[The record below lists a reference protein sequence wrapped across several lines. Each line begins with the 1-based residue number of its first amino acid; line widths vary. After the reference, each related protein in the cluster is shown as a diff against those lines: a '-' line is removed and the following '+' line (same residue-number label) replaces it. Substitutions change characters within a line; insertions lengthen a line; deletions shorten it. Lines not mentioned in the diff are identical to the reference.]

1 MLMAMNRHVGELAI
15 YDLTASPVPVAGVAA
30 DLSHFERKCKV
41 KSYARD
47 MQAGQKVADVM
58 KEALTG
64 CHLVMVPAGVPRK
77 PGMDRADL
85 LKINLGIAQEI
96 VEACASYCPNAIIG
110 LIVNPVNSV
119 VPAMAELYRQ
129 KGLDPKKIIGVTTL
143 DVVRANKFVHEVTGA
158 PIETIAVP
166 VVGGHAGATIL
177 PLFSQDAAG
186 SKIPADKIDAL
197 DKRVQDAGTEVVN
210 AKAGKGSATLSM
222 AYAGARFADAVLSG
236 LNGEA
241 RTECCYIMSS
251 TTDLP
256 FFSQKVTFG
265 PTGAEKVHDIGP
277 LSSHETS
284 RIEAV
289 KKQLKDEVQAGIN
302 ALPPVSKL

>member
-1 MLMAMNRHVGELAI
+1 MLVAMNRHVSELAI
-15 YDLTASPVPVAGVAA
+15 YDLTAAPVPVAGVAA

-47 MQAGQKVADVM
+47 LQAGQKPADVL

-64 CHLVMVPAGVPRK
+64 CHVVMVPAGVPRK

-96 VEACASYCPNAIIG
+96 IEACATYCPNAILG

-129 KGLDPKKIIGVTTL
+129 KGLDPKKVIGVTTL
-143 DVVRANKFVHEVTGA
+143 DIVRANKFVHEVTGA
-158 PIETIAVP
+158 PVDTISIP

-186 SKIPADKIDAL
+186 KKIPTDRLEAL

-236 LNGEA
+236 LAGEQ
-241 RTECCYIMSS
+241 RTECCYITSSS
-251 TTDLP
+251 TELP

-265 PTGAEKVHDIGP
+265 PGGAEKVHEIGP
-277 LSSHETS
+277 VSDYEKTRL
-284 RIEAV
+284 EAV
-289 KKQLKDEVQAGIN
+289 KKQLKEEIEAGIK
-302 ALPPVSKL
+302 ALPPASKL